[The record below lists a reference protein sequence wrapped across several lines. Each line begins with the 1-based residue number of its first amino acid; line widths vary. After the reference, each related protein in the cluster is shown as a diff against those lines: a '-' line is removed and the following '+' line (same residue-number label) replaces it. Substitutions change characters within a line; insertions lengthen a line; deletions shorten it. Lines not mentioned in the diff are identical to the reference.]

1 MKSRAAALFELAAA
15 AARARLVAADGRRCD
30 RRRRGRSEV
39 LSSALVPPFLAFE
52 FSSLLFGL
60 PAFGG
65 FLLFEHFGVPDGFP
79 LGELLRGEGF
89 RWRLAPVNGVRVHGL
104 TFALLA

>member
-1 MKSRAAALFELAAA
+1 MPSSLFPAL
-15 AARARLVAADGRRCD
+15 
-30 RRRRGRSEV
+30 
-39 LSSALVPPFLAFE
+39 LAFE

-89 RWRLAPVNGVRVHGL
+89 LRTIAPD
-104 TFALLA
+104 FM